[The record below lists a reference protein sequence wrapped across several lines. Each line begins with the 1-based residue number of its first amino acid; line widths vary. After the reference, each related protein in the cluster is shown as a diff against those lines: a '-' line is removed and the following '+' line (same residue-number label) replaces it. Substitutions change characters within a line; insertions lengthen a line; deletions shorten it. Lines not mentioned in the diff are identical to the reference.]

1 MKKTI
6 LTFGLI
12 SGAVISGLM
21 TLAMVFS
28 NQIGFD
34 RGLLVGYT
42 SMVLSFLLVFFGVRA
57 YRDNEGQGAI
67 TFGRAF
73 GLGMCIMLIA
83 CVCYVVTWEIL
94 YHFFMPDYF
103 DKYAAHAI
111 EQARA
116 AGADAATLA
125 AKAEKLR
132 QAKAMYANPFVN
144 AAMTFI
150 EPFPVGLLI
159 TLISAVILRKK
170 AKTGDA
176 VAVSVSGRG

>member
-21 TLAMVFS
+21 SLAMVFS

-34 RGLLVGYT
+34 QGMIVGYT
-42 SMVLSFLLVFFGVRA
+42 AMVLSFLLVFFGVRA
-57 YRDNEGQGAI
+57 YRDNEGQGYI
-67 TFGRAF
+67 SFGRAF
-73 GLGMCIMLIA
+73 GLGMCITLIT
-83 CVCYVVTWEIL
+83 CVCYVATWEIL

-103 DKYAAHAI
+103 DKYSAHVI
-111 EQARA
+111 EKARA
-116 AGADAATLA
+116 AGASAAVLA
-125 AKAEKLR
+125 AKAEQMR
-132 QAKAMYANPFVN
+132 QAKAMYANPFIN

-159 TLISAVILRKK
+159 TLISATILRKK
-170 AKTGDA
+170 AKTPEGAA
-176 VAVSVSGRG
+176 VAVSN

>member
-21 TLAMVFS
+21 SLAMAFS
-28 NQIGFD
+28 NQIGH
-34 RGLLVGYT
+34 GEGAMVVGYT

-57 YRDNEGQGAI
+57 YRDNEGQGSI

-83 CVCYVVTWEIL
+83 CVCYVATWEII
-94 YHFFMPDYF
+94 YHFFMPDF
-103 DKYAAHAI
+103 MDKYGAYVI
-111 EQARA
+111 EKARA
-116 AGADAATLA
+116 AGANAAALE
-125 AKAEKLR
+125 AKAAEMR
-132 QAKAMYANPFVN
+132 HAKDLYANPFYNV
-144 AAMTFI
+144 AITFI

-159 TLISAVILRKK
+159 TLISATILRKK
-170 AKTGDA
+170 AKTMAGQSA
-176 VAVSVSGRG
+176 MVSN

>member
-34 RGLLVGYT
+34 RGLVVGYT

-57 YRDNEGQGAI
+57 YRDNEGQGSI

-73 GLGMCIMLIA
+73 GLGMCITLIS
-83 CVCYVVTWEIL
+83 CVCYVATWEIL

-103 DKYAAHAI
+103 DKYAAHVI
-111 EQARA
+111 EKARA
-116 AGADAATLA
+116 AGASAAALE
-125 AKAEKLR
+125 AKAAQLR
-132 QAKAMYANPFVN
+132 QAQAMYANPFIN

-159 TLISAVILRKK
+159 TLISAAVLRRKPRVPS
-170 AKTGDA
+170 TGSA
-176 VAVSVSGRG
+176 QPVSG